1 MFLEF
6 MNAVAT
12 IIGTTIQVA
21 QAVGKA
27 VRKNSPTDLFKANVE
42 SKIVFGLVW
51 FGLVKNAPRVGLC

>member
-1 MFLEF
+1 

-42 SKIVFGLVW
+42 SKIVFGLV
-51 FGLVKNAPRVGLC
+51 GLVKNAPRVGLC

>member
-1 MFLEF
+1 

-12 IIGTTIQVA
+12 ITGTTIQVA

-27 VRKNSPTDLFKANVE
+27 VRKNPPTDLFKTKVE

-51 FGLVKNAPRVGLC
+51 AGQKCSQSGLC